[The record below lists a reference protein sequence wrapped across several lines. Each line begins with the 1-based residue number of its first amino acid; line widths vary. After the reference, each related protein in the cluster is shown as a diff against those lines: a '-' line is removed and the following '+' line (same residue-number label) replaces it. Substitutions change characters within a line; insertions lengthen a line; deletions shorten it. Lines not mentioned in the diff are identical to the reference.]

1 LKRAIILASQKGGVG
16 KSTTAR
22 AFIDLARRAGR
33 RVSAWDL
40 DRGTGSLALVYP
52 NRDATVGCACED
64 VRASRSPGAWL
75 DAFHGDA
82 DDVVLDV
89 PGGAMGDLLRFC
101 PGGAESLTEFVT
113 KAGREL
119 VLVSVIGTRRD
130 SMTTAQDAVEA
141 FGSPA
146 RHVVVKNGYFGDH
159 GDFVVY
165 DGYEDPV
172 TGERRYGKTA
182 EIVRG
187 AGGEVVFLP
196 KLDAIAM
203 DLLDQHGMTFADG
216 AEAAATMGRKHAWY
230 VQAWLEQVA
239 AHFAGSRLSVNGEVD
254 AVAETVAKK
263 RRGGGHERLA
273 VV

>member
-1 LKRAIILASQKGGVG
+1 MKRAIILASQKGGVG

-22 AFIDLARRAGR
+22 AIIDLARRAGR

-52 NRDATVGCACED
+52 PGDAEVGCACED
-64 VRASRSPGAWL
+64 VRETRSPGAWL
-75 DAFHGDA
+75 DAIYGEA

-89 PGGAMGDLLRFC
+89 PGGALGDLLRFC
-101 PGGAESLTEFVT
+101 PGGAGSLVDYVT

-119 VLVSVIGTRRD
+119 VVVSVIGTRRD

-141 FGSPA
+141 FGAPA
-146 RHVVVKNGYFGDH
+146 RHVVVKNGYFGDEP
-159 GDFVVY
+159 DFVVY
-165 DGYEDPV
+165 DGYADPV

-182 EIVRG
+182 DQVRD

-203 DLLDQHGMTFADG
+203 DLLDQHEMTFTAGAD
-216 AEAAATMGRKHAWY
+216 AAAKLGRKHAWY
-230 VQAWLEQVA
+230 VQAWLEGVEA
-239 AHFAGSRLSVNGEVD
+239 RMAGSRLSAHGELGAASD
-254 AVAETVAKK
+254 AVAGKK
-263 RRGGGHERLA
+263 RRGGTERLQA
-273 VV
+273 V